1 MPHSSAPSAAATP
14 PQGRS
19 HAAWSVPLYGLDI
32 ETDTTVDGLDPA
44 CATVV
49 AIGLATPERDEV
61 FLGDEADILRRVDRR
76 LRELPPG
83 VVVTWNGCSFDLPFL
98 AIRAAVC
105 DTPLGLEL
113 WCRTGADADG
123 SLPAVCWP
131 PPPQGFGGRWAP
143 HAHLDGYLTYRAD
156 VRRSLGLSCGLKAM
170 SRLVGL
176 QPVEVDYDQLHTLS
190 DHDLAAY
197 VASDARLACRLV
209 QRRLPAVLAAVDRPT
224 GERGPLPGLPVAV
237 AG

>member
-1 MPHSSAPSAAATP
+1 
-14 PQGRS
+14 
-19 HAAWSVPLYGLDI
+19 VPLYGLDI

-113 WCRTGADADG
+113 WCRTGADAG
-123 SLPAVCWP
+123 ASLPDVCWP

-156 VRRSLGLSCGLKAM
+156 VRRSLGLSCGLTAI

-190 DHDLAAY
+190 DHDLA
-197 VASDARLACRLV
+197 VRR
-209 QRRLPAVLAAVDRPT
+209 QRRATGLPAGAAPAAAVLAAVDRPT

>member
-1 MPHSSAPSAAATP
+1 M
-14 PQGRS
+14 
-19 HAAWSVPLYGLDI
+19 
-32 ETDTTVDGLDPA
+32 
-44 CATVV
+44 
-49 AIGLATPERDEV
+49 
-61 FLGDEADILRRVDRR
+61 
-76 LRELPPG
+76 
-83 VVVTWNGCSFDLPFL
+83 VTWNGCSFDLPFL

-113 WCRTGADADG
+113 WCRTGADAG
-123 SLPAVCWP
+123 ASLPDVCWP

-197 VASDARLACRLV
+197 AASDARLACRLV
-209 QRRLPAVLAAVDRPT
+209 QRRRLQQRTGISGESAAVQEVLVKIEQMAPGSSTVLPAGSGCSAPNAVSTSVDSTTMSSAATRRWPRSST
-224 GERGPLPGLPVAV
+224 SR
-237 AG
+237 